1 MTDHHAVPI
10 AIVVDSAAD
19 IPAALVERWKIT
31 VIPAFINFGPESYPD
46 DGVAMPRSEFYR
58 RLAEAKVMP
67 TTSAMPL
74 GLAVEAYIKALERAE
89 RLLVF
94 AVASSLSSIYN
105 TLALA
110 AAQVAPERITVIDT
124 KSASM
129 GAGYQ
134 ALAAAEALGR
144 GATLEEAIAA
154 ADDVRP
160 RIEIWAAA
168 ATLEYLR
175 RGGRV
180 STVVAGIG
188 TLLQIKPIIALKDGV
203 VTIPQRARTMNRAV
217 ETIREWVRGCAPLEG
232 LTIVHADYRDGAAS
246 LLESLRDVAPA
257 ETWFA
262 DVNTGIGVHFGP
274 GALGA
279 ILVRAKQQSVS

>member
-1 MTDHHAVPI
+1 MSERKAPVGV
-10 AIVVDSAAD
+10 VVDSAAD
-19 IPAALVERWKIT
+19 VPAELAARWNMT

-46 DGVAMPRSEFYR
+46 DGIAMPRSEFYR
-58 RLAEAKVMP
+58 QLAEAKVMP
-67 TTSAMPL
+67 TTSAMPP
-74 GLAVEAYIKALERAE
+74 GLAVEMYHKALERAE

-94 AVASSLSSIYN
+94 AVAGNLSSIYN
-105 TLALA
+105 TLVLA
-110 AAQVAPERITVIDT
+110 AEQVAPERITVIDT
-124 KSASM
+124 RSASM

-144 GATLEEAIAA
+144 GATLDEAIAA
-154 ADDVRP
+154 AEAVRP

-188 TLLQIKPIIALKDGV
+188 ALLQIKPIIALKDGV
-203 VTIPQRARTMNRAV
+203 VSIPQRARTMSRAV
-217 ETIREWVRGCAPLEG
+217 DTIREWVRACAPLER
-232 LTIVHADYRDGAAS
+232 LTILHADYRDGAAA

-262 DVNTGIGVHFGP
+262 DVNTGIGVHIGP

-279 ILVRAKQQSVS
+279 ILVRGA